1 MLKNIL
7 GQILGSIANASGTNA
22 SSGTHVQGQG
32 AAPGGRVF
40 VVRNRLGNMDAL
52 ELHGP
57 PSNWDRG
64 AIVDWSRDCD
74 ELYGFSGDPDG
85 DGIEDWKGTGW
96 ACGFH
101 AADAG
106 DAVERAR
113 TGNFSMLRPWFPR
126 QT

>member
-1 MLKNIL
+1 MLKNLL
-7 GQILGSIANASGTNA
+7 GQILGSITN
-22 SSGTHVQGQG
+22 G
-32 AAPGGRVF
+32 AAQASYQGSSGGRVF
-40 VVRNRLGNMDAL
+40 VVRSRLGSMDAL

-57 PSNWDRG
+57 PNSWDRG

-113 TGNFSMLRPWFPR
+113 SGNFNNLQPWFPR